1 MAKKIN
7 VDGNFKKKLG
17 KTVNKAKKQ
26 SKVIAKDV
34 AAKSKLGYGRYVAP
48 TVGLF
53 KSAGKVATNVGKLAL
68 RAPGTTLALSLLP
81 SAVSF
86 IAKKQKGHKFPD
98 TIQFNKKGRKFI

>member
-17 KTVNKAKKQ
+17 KTVNKVKKQ
-26 SKVIAKDV
+26 SKVVAKDV

-81 SAVSF
+81 SAVSYF
-86 IAKKQKGHKFPD
+86 GKKQKGLQFPEYR
-98 TIQFNKKGRKFI
+98 QFNKKGRKFI